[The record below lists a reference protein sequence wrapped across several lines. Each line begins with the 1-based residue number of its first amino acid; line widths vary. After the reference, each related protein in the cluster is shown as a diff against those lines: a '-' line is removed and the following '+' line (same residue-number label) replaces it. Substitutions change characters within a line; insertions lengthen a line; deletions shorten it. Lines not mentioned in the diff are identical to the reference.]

1 MIPGL
6 WGSTNILQRVSIEIL
21 KNKPLKNE
29 TLTLKRLKEKWME
42 YGRMIKF
49 SHTIFALPFALS
61 AVVLAWQTHV
71 PSYWDLLWILL
82 AMVGARSAA
91 MGFNRIVDAAID
103 GKNPRTAIREIPSG
117 ILSQKEALVFV
128 VISSVIFI
136 GAAALLSPL
145 CFYLSF
151 PVLFFLFFY
160 SYTKRFT
167 KYCHLYLGFAIS
179 LAPVGAWVAITSS
192 LSPGIVFLSFG
203 LWTYI
208 AGFDIL
214 YACQDIDFDREQGL
228 FSLPS
233 KIGPHKAM
241 MISSLLHVVTMGFF
255 LAMYA
260 SFHMHW
266 VFLMFLAGIAA
277 LLIIEHKL
285 VKPDNLTHIDVAFF
299 HINSVVS
306 VLLFVGVLV
315 EGVLR

>member
-1 MIPGL
+1 MV
-6 WGSTNILQRVSIEIL
+6 GSRSMDSIL
-21 KNKPLKNE
+21 KNKDLKN
-29 TLTLKRLKEKWME
+29 KVNKKSLKEKTME

-61 AVVLAWQTHV
+61 AVVLAWHTQKIA
-71 PSYWDLLWILL
+71 YWDLVWILV

-103 GKNPRTAIREIPSG
+103 EKNPRTAIREIPSG
-117 ILSQKEALVFV
+117 ILSQRQAAVFV
-128 VISSVIFI
+128 GVSSILFI

-145 CFYLSF
+145 CFFLSF

-167 KYCHLYLGFAIS
+167 RYCHLYLGFAIS
-179 LAPVGAWVAITSS
+179 LAPVGAWVAITNS
-192 LSPGIVFLSFG
+192 LSPGIVFLCLS

-241 MISSLLHVVTMGFF
+241 MVSSLLHVLTMVLFG
-255 LAMYA
+255 AMYF
-260 SFHMHW
+260 SFQMHP
-266 VFLMFLAGIAA
+266 VFLIFLTAIAF
-277 LLIIEHKL
+277 LLIIEHRL
-285 VKPDNLTHIDVAFF
+285 VKPDDLTHIDMAFF
-299 HINSVVS
+299 HINSLVS
-306 VLLFVGVLV
+306 ILLFIGVLA
-315 EGVLR
+315 EGFFR

>member
-1 MIPGL
+1 MA
-6 WGSTNILQRVSIEIL
+6 GSRSMDSIFKKNISK
-21 KNKPLKNE
+21 KN
-29 TLTLKRLKEKWME
+29 LKEKTMD

-61 AVVLAWQTHV
+61 AVVLAWQTQEIA
-71 PSYWDLLWILL
+71 PWDLVWILV

-103 GKNPRTAIREIPSG
+103 EKNPRTAIREIPSG
-117 ILSQKEALVFV
+117 ILSQKEAAVFV
-128 VISSVIFI
+128 GASSILFI
-136 GAAALLSPL
+136 GAAALLSGL
-145 CFYLSF
+145 CFVLSF

-167 KYCHLYLGFAIS
+167 RYCHLYLGFAIS
-179 LAPVGAWVAITSS
+179 LAPVGAWVAITNS
-192 LSPGIVFLSFG
+192 LSPGIVFLSLG

-241 MISSLLHVVTMGFF
+241 MVSSLLHLLTMVLFG
-255 LAMYA
+255 AMYL
-260 SFHMHW
+260 SFQMHP
-266 VFLMFLAGIAA
+266 VFLIFLAGIAF
-277 LLIIEHKL
+277 LLIIEHRL
-285 VKPDNLTHIDVAFF
+285 VKPDDLTHIDMAFF
-299 HINSVVS
+299 QINSLVS
-306 VLLFVGVLV
+306 ILLFVGVLA
-315 EGVLR
+315 EGFFR

>member
-1 MIPGL
+1 MD
-6 WGSTNILQRVSIEIL
+6 SIL
-21 KNKPLKNE
+21 KKTDKKKMNKK
-29 TLTLKRLKEKWME
+29 TLKEKTME

-61 AVVLAWQTHV
+61 AVILAGHV
-71 PSYWDLLWILL
+71 HKLVFWDFVWILL

-103 GKNPRTAIREIPSG
+103 AKNPRTAIREIPSG
-117 ILSQKEALVFV
+117 ILSQKEAAVFV
-128 VISSVIFI
+128 GISSLLFI

-145 CFYLSF
+145 CLVLSF

-167 KYCHLYLGFAIS
+167 RYCHLYLGFAIS
-179 LAPVGAWVAITSS
+179 LAPLGAWVAITNS
-192 LSPGIVFLSFG
+192 LSPGIVFLSLS

-228 FSLPS
+228 FSLPA

-241 MISSLLHVVTMGFF
+241 MVSSLLHVMTMALFG
-255 LAMYA
+255 AMYL
-260 SFHMHW
+260 SFQMHP
-266 VFLMFLAGIAA
+266 VFLIFLTGIAV
-277 LLIIEHKL
+277 LLVIEHRL
-285 VKPDNLTHIDVAFF
+285 VKPDNLTHIDLAFF
-299 HINSVVS
+299 HINSLVS
-306 VLLFVGVLV
+306 ILLFIGVLV
-315 EGVLR
+315 EGAFR